1 MDYREAEQRAPL
13 KRVWKGMIP
22 IELQLAASDAIEL
35 LASAVLPEPFQTF
48 YMLVPR
54 VGYLPFISGKIKER
68 WLDPM
73 LALSGSR
80 IPSEQ
85 QIKETDIW
93 FEYKGQALKWHYP
106 IGLLYDMLV
115 SDVHRGDAELPW
127 SLTLHVRKLPTAKII
142 AQPNGQL
149 MRDMFMA
156 MIKEADFI
164 RNGSTKRVMDLAK
177 SDQMQFLDGLE
188 THSYEKYFAI
198 HSIIVPPTPLS
209 PAADSRAPV
218 LSSAS
223 STSSGGQKARGSM
236 QPKAIPVRF
245 YMLTAG
251 SLDDGAKDTPTS
263 GAASTAGG
271 NGGSNP
277 GATKQADIM
286 QFHVSQVPIPLY
298 REGSSSEMATLADAF
313 KLCYGIADQ
322 TNDAFI
328 TNCACISHGVCV
340 PWESPISWLAE
351 HFFYA
356 DCFLHMVVVSV

>member
-1 MDYREAEQRAPL
+1 MDYRESEQRAPL

-48 YMLVPR
+48 YMLIPR
-54 VGYLPFISGKIKER
+54 VGYLPFISGKVKER

-80 IPSEQ
+80 VPSDQ

-164 RNGSTKRVMDLAK
+164 RNGSTKRVMDLSK
-177 SDQMQFLDGLE
+177 NDQMQFLDGLE

-198 HSIIVPPTPLS
+198 HSIIVPPTV
-209 PAADSRAPV
+209 DSRAPV
-218 LSSAS
+218 QSSAS
-223 STSSGGQKARGSM
+223 STSSGGQKARGAM

-245 YMLTAG
+245 YMQTSG
-251 SLDDGAKDTPTS
+251 SLDDGAKDAPTS
-263 GAASTAGG
+263 GAATTSAGG
-271 NGGSNP
+271 NGGGGNGL

-286 QFHVSQVPIPLY
+286 QFHVSQVPVALY
-298 REGSSSEMATLADAF
+298 REGSSSELATVADAF

-340 PWESPISWLAE
+340 PWESPISWLADN
-351 HFFYA
+351 FFYA
-356 DCFLHMVVVSV
+356 DCFLHMVVVGI

>member
-1 MDYREAEQRAPL
+1 MDYRETEQRAPL

-48 YMLVPR
+48 YMLIPR

-80 IPSEQ
+80 TPSD
-85 QIKETDIW
+85 QIGESDIW

-198 HSIIVPPTPLS
+198 HSILVPTTTV
-209 PAADSRAPV
+209 ADSRAP

-223 STSSGGQKARGSM
+223 STASNAQKNRGAM

-245 YMLTAG
+245 YMQTAG
-251 SLDDGAKDTPTS
+251 SLDDGSAKDTQAA
-263 GAASTAGG
+263 GAAASTTAGS
-271 NGGSNP
+271 SNSNS

-298 REGSSSEMATLADAF
+298 REGSTSELATLADAF
-313 KLCYGIADQ
+313 KLCYGITDQ

-340 PWESPISWLAE
+340 PWESPVSWLAE

>member
-48 YMLVPR
+48 YMLIPR
-54 VGYLPFISGKIKER
+54 VGYLPFISPKIKER

-73 LALSGSR
+73 LALARSDQ
-80 IPSEQ
+80 E
-85 QIKETDIW
+85 IKESDIW

-115 SDVHRGDAELPW
+115 TDIHKGDAELPW
-127 SLTLHVRKLPTAKII
+127 SLTLHVRKLPTAKVI
-142 AQPNGQL
+142 AQPHGQL

-156 MIKEADFI
+156 MIKEADFT

-177 SDQMQFLDGLE
+177 SDQMQLLDGLE
-188 THSYEKYFAI
+188 SHTYEKYFAI
-198 HSIIVPPTPLS
+198 HSILIPPSTF
-209 PAADSRAPV
+209 ADTRAPV
-218 LSSAS
+218 SSSSTASSA
-223 STSSGGQKARGSM
+223 QKNRAAM
-236 QPKAIPVRF
+236 VPKAIPVRF
-245 YMLTAG
+245 YMQTAG
-251 SLDDGAKDTPTS
+251 SLDDGAAKDAPTGATAS
-263 GAASTAGG
+263 TTGASSGNTGAA
-271 NGGSNP
+271 
-277 GATKQADIM
+277 KQADIT

-298 REGSSSEMATLADAF
+298 REGSTSELATLADAF
-313 KLCYGIADQ
+313 KLCYGITDQ
-322 TNDAFI
+322 TNDAFV
-328 TNCACISHGVCV
+328 TNCVCISHGVCV

-356 DCFLHMVVVSV
+356 DCFLHMVVISV

>member
-48 YMLVPR
+48 YMLIPR
-54 VGYLPFISGKIKER
+54 VSYLPFISPKIKER

-73 LALSGSR
+73 LALSRSDQ
-80 IPSEQ
+80 E
-85 QIKETDIW
+85 IKESDIW
-93 FEYKGQALKWHYP
+93 FEYKNQALKWHYP

-115 SDVHRGDAELPW
+115 TDVHKGDAELPW

-156 MIKEADFI
+156 MIKEADFT

-188 THSYEKYFAI
+188 SHTYEKYFAI
-198 HSIIVPPTPLS
+198 HSILVPPS
-209 PAADSRAPV
+209 MSADARAPV
-218 LSSAS
+218 SSA
-223 STSSGGQKARGSM
+223 QKSRPAVV
-236 QPKAIPVRF
+236 PKAIPVRF
-245 YMLTAG
+245 YMQTAG
-251 SLDDGAKDTPTS
+251 SLDDAAKETPAAGAQAA
-263 GAASTAGG
+263 GASAAR
-271 NGGSNP
+271 
-277 GATKQADIM
+277 QADIT

-298 REGSSSEMATLADAF
+298 REGSTSELATLADAF
-313 KLCYGIADQ
+313 KLCYGITDQ
-322 TNDAFI
+322 TNDAFV
-328 TNCACISHGVCV
+328 TNCVCISHGVCV
-340 PWESPISWLAE
+340 PWESPVSWLAE

-356 DCFLHMVVVSV
+356 DCFLHLVVISV

>member
-13 KRVWKGMIP
+13 KRVWKGVIP

-35 LASAVLPEPFQTF
+35 LASAVLPEPFQTY
-48 YMLVPR
+48 YMLIPR

-80 IPSEQ
+80 TPNEQ

-115 SDVHRGDAELPW
+115 NDVHRGDAELPW

-142 AQPNGQL
+142 AQPSGQL

-164 RNGSTKRVMDLAK
+164 RNGSTKRVMDLTK
-177 SDQMQFLDGLE
+177 NDQMQFLDGLE
-188 THSYEKYFAI
+188 THSYEKFFAI
-198 HSIIVPPTPLS
+198 HSIVVPPTTLS
-209 PAADSRAPV
+209 TGNDSRAPV
-218 LSSAS
+218 MSSAS
-223 STSSGGQKARGSM
+223 STASGGQKARGAM
-236 QPKAIPVRF
+236 YPKAIPVRF
-245 YMLTAG
+245 YMQTAG
-251 SLDDGAKDTPTS
+251 SLDDGAKDTLSP
-263 GAASTAGG
+263 GAASNAG
-271 NGGSNP
+271 NNL
-277 GATKQADIM
+277 GAPKQADIM
-286 QFHVSQVPIPLY
+286 QYHVSQVPVPLY
-298 REGSSSEMATLADAF
+298 REGNTSELTTLADAF
-313 KLCYGIADQ
+313 KLCYGIVDQ
-322 TNDAFI
+322 TNDAF
-328 TNCACISHGVCV
+328 TANCACVSHGVCV

-351 HFFYA
+351 HFFYS
-356 DCFLHMVVVSV
+356 DCFLHMVIVNV

>member
-1 MDYREAEQRAPL
+1 MDYRETEQRAPL

-48 YMLVPR
+48 YMLIPR
-54 VGYLPFISGKIKER
+54 VGYLPFISNKIKER

-80 IPSEQ
+80 GDQKIE
-85 QIKETDIW
+85 ETDIW

-115 SDVHRGDAELPW
+115 NDVHRGDAELPW

-142 AQPNGQL
+142 AQPNIHL

-188 THSYEKYFAI
+188 SHSYEKYFAI
-198 HSIIVPPTPLS
+198 HSILVPPNTV
-209 PAADSRAPV
+209 ADPRAPV
-218 LSSAS
+218 SSAS
-223 STSSGGQKARGSM
+223 STASNAQKPRGAIT
-236 QPKAIPVRF
+236 PKAIPVRF
-245 YMLTAG
+245 YMQTAG
-251 SLDDGAKDTPTS
+251 SLDDAAAKDTPAA
-263 GAASTAGG
+263 GATASTP
-271 NGGSNP
+271 GSNNNILSP
-277 GATKQADIM
+277 TKQADIM

-298 REGSSSEMATLADAF
+298 REGSTSELATLADAF
-313 KLCYGIADQ
+313 KLCYGITDQ
-322 TNDAFI
+322 TNDAFV

-340 PWESPISWLAE
+340 PWESP
-351 HFFYA
+351 
-356 DCFLHMVVVSV
+356 